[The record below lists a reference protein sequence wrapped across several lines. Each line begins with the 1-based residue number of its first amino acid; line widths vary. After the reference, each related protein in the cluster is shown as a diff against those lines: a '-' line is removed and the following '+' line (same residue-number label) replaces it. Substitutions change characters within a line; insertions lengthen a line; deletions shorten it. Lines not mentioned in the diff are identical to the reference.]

1 MSPILGVGGAEG
13 WMAKTKLRLV
23 EEILEKDHKRLTTRE
38 LRENLAE
45 AVNYASRNRG
55 ALVLTNNG
63 VDRVA
68 IVSIEDLRLLEI
80 LSDLEIKEALNGDF
94 DQISF
99 LAALHNKLNEIG
111 KARDDAREE
120 AEQFLDSA

>member
-13 WMAKTKLRLV
+13 RMAKTKLRLV

-68 IVSIEDLRLLEI
+68 IVSIEDLRMLEI

-99 LAALHNKLNEIG
+99 LAALHNKMSEID
-111 KARDDAREE
+111 KAKDDARED
-120 AEQFLDSA
+120 AEQILDSA